1 LIGIVYTNTI
11 HSLPRTPD
19 LKPRWYHILLSLSA
33 GPRHGQAIARD
44 VRRSSDGRIRLW
56 PATLYGSLQEMAD
69 RGWIIEIEH
78 GPSRPDDS
86 ARKRVYGLTR
96 AGRGVFAAETSRLA
110 DLVRLARETVRRQ
123 RA

>member
-1 LIGIVYTNTI
+1 VSG
-11 HSLPRTPD
+11 TPD

-44 VRRSSDGRIRLW
+44 VRRSSGGRVQLW
-56 PATLYGSLQEMAD
+56 PATLYGSLPELAD
-69 RGWIIEIEH
+69 RGWIAEMGH
-78 GPSRPDDS
+78 SRSRPDDS
-86 ARKRVYGLTR
+86 ARKRVYELTR
-96 AGRGVFAAETSRLA
+96 TGRAVFAAETTRLA